1 MVPNLANKRAKFRY
15 NKVLN
20 VGLELFLE
28 KGYNDTSLN
37 DIVERSGGSLSTIYK
52 YFHNKEGLFKAIIAN
67 GINRF
72 SDELEKNINLNDSLL
87 LEEFLYK
94 FGHSYFI
101 SIFSS
106 KSIAFFK
113 LVLSECFNRDTI
125 AIGRDFVRDIDTF
138 MSGRLTEFF
147 KNDPDMMKFSSDELM
162 NYASFF
168 TYLARE
174 PYFTNAL
181 FYGIEPNLTDN
192 QLENHLKNII
202 KIFLYGIL
210 K

>member
-1 MVPNLANKRAKFRY
+1 MVPNLANKRASIRY

-20 VGLELFLE
+20 AGFELFLE

-52 YFHNKEGLFKAIIAN
+52 YFKNKEGLFKAIVAN
-67 GINRF
+67 GVSKF
-72 SDELEKNINLNDSLL
+72 SDELEKNINLSDSFS

-113 LVLSECFNRDTI
+113 LVLSECFNKANIT
-125 AIGRDFVRDIDTF
+125 IGREFVRDIDTF
-138 MSGRLTEFF
+138 MSNILTEFF
-147 KNDPDMMKFSSDELM
+147 KNDPDMMKFSSDELTK
-162 NYASFF
+162 YASFF
-168 TYLARE
+168 KYLIRE
-174 PYFTNAL
+174 PYFTNAM
-181 FYGIEPNLTDN
+181 FYGVEPNLTN
-192 QLENHLKNII
+192 TQLEAHLKNTI
-202 KIFLYGIL
+202 KIFLHGIL